1 MNTTCWIPHTSFIGV
16 EPIRWSMQIAVS
28 VTRVFVDGK
37 SKPEYCWIA
46 RIGNAASS
54 GFKDSLPE
62 AQEAA
67 QTWIVNQLTAQAIAG
82 QLAAVKAGEQ

>member
-1 MNTTCWIPHTSFIGV
+1 MLNTSWIPHTSFIGV
-16 EPIRWSMQIAVS
+16 EPIRWSMQIVVS

-54 GFKDSLPE
+54 GFKDSLPD

-67 QTWIVNQLTAQAIAG
+67 QTWIAG
-82 QLAAVKAGEQ
+82 QLAAKQVTR